1 MHPQPGHLSLVVPAG
16 VARVAADSAEVARTI
31 GDNGYRLTL
40 YHLERVASY
49 RELLHGCLDQVA
61 EVLGGREG
69 GMHHRDASVFL
80 AAPGAVVPVHI
91 DRHHNVI
98 LQVAGSKDL
107 TVGAFAD
114 PVVQRREIE
123 RNFTSRQMADELPTA
138 LGTFHLGTGDALYIP
153 PYAFHWAE
161 GSSDVTVTLSCAFS
175 TPETER
181 TELVHACNVRLR
193 RLRLP
198 AGPPGRS
205 RHRDRAKAAL
215 MSRARRLRRKVS
227 PRSG

>member
-1 MHPQPGHLSLVVPAG
+1 MATAIRPASDKLI
-16 VARVAADSAEVARTI
+16 AQLIAQ
-31 GDNGYRLTL
+31 Y
-40 YHLERVASY
+40 
-49 RELLHGCLDQVA
+49 GC
-61 EVLGGREG
+61 G
-69 GMHHRDASVFL
+69 
-80 AAPGAVVPVHI
+80 PVKF
-91 DRHHNVI
+91 
-98 LQVAGSKDL
+98 S
-107 TVGAFAD
+107 
-114 PVVQRREIE
+114 
-123 RNFTSRQMADELPTA
+123 
-138 LGTFHLGTGDALYIP
+138 GTGDALYIP